1 MRIVL
6 KYGGSSVATLEK
18 ISKIANYIKELKEK
32 IDEIVVVV
40 SAMGK
45 TTDELLKK
53 AYSLA
58 SVPNKREID
67 MLISTGEQQSA
78 ALLSLSLNSIGCNAI
93 SYTGYQI
100 GLKTFGEHG
109 NSEIVS
115 IDKEFLENQLKEQKI
130 VIVAGFQG
138 VNESGDIT
146 TLGRGG
152 SDTTAVALAGILGC
166 ECKIYTDVDGVYID
180 DPKKNSLATKIEK
193 ISYDEMAKMSRNGA
207 KVMEAKA
214 VMIGKKY
221 GVPIFVGESLG
232 SEKGTYIVE

>member
-1 MRIVL
+1 MRVVL

-18 ISKIANYIKELKEK
+18 ISKIADYIKELKEK
-32 IDEIVVVV
+32 IDEIIIVV

-58 SVPNKREID
+58 RTPNKREID

-78 ALLSLSLNSIGCNAI
+78 ALLSIALNSIGCDAT

-100 GLKTFGEHG
+100 GLRTVGEYG
-109 NSEIVS
+109 NSEIIS
-115 IDKEFLENQLKEQKI
+115 IDKNFLEKQLKEQKV

-138 VNESGDIT
+138 VNDSGDIT

-152 SDTTAVALAGILGC
+152 SDTTAVALAGVLGC
-166 ECKIYTDVDGVYID
+166 ECRIYTD
-180 DPKKNSLATKIEK
+180 DPRKNNLATKIEK
-193 ISYDEMAKMSRNGA
+193 ISYDDMEKMSKNGA
-207 KVMEAKA
+207 KVMETKA
-214 VMIGKKY
+214 VVIGKKY
-221 GVPIFVGESLG
+221 KVPIFVGESLG